1 MPLRTDDDIER
12 DVPGTVT
19 PVVGTSRAWRY
30 WPTLAIVGMAALLTG
45 FSLWSQSVWLPN
57 RHFAHP
63 PIYGWFAPV
72 FTPWALWLVPAG
84 LLFAAIAWVVTS
96 ARRIPTWLALSL
108 IVVCGWLTSVAVNL
122 VRGHRREL
130 YEGVSTRIGPYYTRD
145 LHFVDQYGVRGF
157 VENFP
162 SILPSFDAYNGKTH
176 PPGVQ
181 VFLWTISRIVGDHP
195 FRFTTVLAIIS
206 LLTAVGAYA
215 MGRSYGGERAGRIAA
230 VLAVA
235 APGPLMLAYTNM
247 DVVFAAFFSIAA
259 ALFVVGARRR
269 SPVLTAAAGAV
280 VGAATFL
287 TYATAF
293 LVFAA
298 VVAIVVET
306 RSVRQTVRL
315 LVAAAVGGVAVLLV
329 LRIGLGFDVWA
340 CYQAMKRSAGPFYPY
355 WIVGSAGAWLI
366 WAGLPLAALGLAG
379 LVVKVPRARRP
390 VLPLVLIAGMF
401 VWGML
406 PPVVTSLRQGEVE
419 RTWAFLYPMAAAAA
433 GPVIAQWTTSTR
445 LTRWFTGS
453 IIAIL
458 VVLSVAQAGVLQALW
473 DNLL

>member
-1 MPLRTDDDIER
+1 
-12 DVPGTVT
+12 
-19 PVVGTSRAWRY
+19 
-30 WPTLAIVGMAALLTG
+30 MAAVLTG
-45 FSLWSQSVWLPN
+45 FYLWSQSVWLPN
-57 RHFAHP
+57 RYFAHP
-63 PIYGWFAPV
+63 PIYGKFVPV
-72 FTPWALWLVPAG
+72 FTSWALWLVPAG
-84 LLFAAIAWVVTS
+84 LFFAATAWVVTS
-96 ARRIPTWLALSL
+96 ARRVPSWLALSL
-108 IVVCGWLTSVAVNL
+108 IVVCGWVTSVAVNL
-122 VRGHRREL
+122 VRGDPREL
-130 YEGVSTRIGPYYTRD
+130 YEGVSTGIGPYYTRD
-145 LHFVDQYGVRGF
+145 LHFVAQYGVRGF
-157 VENFP
+157 VENYP
-162 SILPSFDAYNGKTH
+162 SIVPALYAYNAKTH

-181 VFLWTISRIVGDHP
+181 VFLSTISNIVGDHP
-195 FRFTTVLAIIS
+195 FGFTTILAVIS
-206 LLTAVGAYA
+206 LLAALGAYA
-215 MGRSYGGERAGRIAA
+215 MGRSYGGERSGRIAA

-269 SPVLTAAAGAV
+269 SLVLTAAAGAV
-280 VGAATFL
+280 LGAATFL

-293 LVFAA
+293 LALAA
-298 VVAIVVET
+298 AIAIAVET
-306 RSVRQTVRL
+306 RSVWHTFRL

-329 LRIGLGFDVWA
+329 LRAGLGFDLWA
-340 CYQAMKRSAGPFYPY
+340 CYQAMRRSRGAYYPY
-355 WIVGSAGAWLI
+355 WIVGSTGAWLM

-379 LVVKVPRARRP
+379 LVVKVPDARRP
-390 VLPLVLIAGMF
+390 VLPLVLITGMF

-433 GPVIAQWTTSTR
+433 GPVIAKWTTSTR

-458 VVLSVAQAGVLQALW
+458 VVLSIAQAGVLQALW